1 MDRDNDLDCGPRAG
15 GAPPGAAEPV
25 LDYLNRDY
33 AGLRRMLLDRLSVQA
48 PGWTDRNPADV
59 GIMLVELFAYLGD
72 HLAAAQDAVAA
83 EAYLGTAR
91 QRISVARH
99 ARLLD
104 YRMHHGVAAR
114 VWLVL
119 TADDE
124 ADATAVAGQRRV
136 RCDPAGGSY
145 ASVPAGTEVRSAD
158 GQVVFHT
165 LHPVTPRTARNAIDI
180 YAWGG
185 RQCRLPEGAT
195 RATLVG
201 TVDGLGLAAGDVVV
215 LEEVAGDDGRAASAD
230 VTHRWPVRLR
240 GDPTPAFDPLTG
252 IHLVDIEWFDDDAL
266 PFALDLRRFPA
277 RPCEGDTGAAVA
289 RGNVVLAQHGA
300 LVPEEE
306 VVPRAVPRR
315 CAYRPALRR
324 PGLAHVQP
332 YSNADARGHPAVRAL
347 ALDPRAAVADIVRLS
362 SGRDHWVVRPDL
374 LASDRFAAHVV
385 VEMTDDGRA
394 RLRFGDD
401 VRGRRPVPG
410 QEFRATY
417 RLGGGTAGN
426 VGRDVL
432 VKLAAPVPG
441 ITARNPLPAAGG
453 AEPERV
459 EQVRQFAPQA
469 FRVQE
474 RAVTDDDYAAAAQR
488 DPRVQRAVATRRWTG
503 SWYTEFVTV
512 DRRRGAAVDAAF
524 RAELTDLLDRFRM
537 AGSDVEVAGPV
548 LVPLDIAFTVCVA
561 PGHLRGA
568 VAQALLDRFS
578 ARDLPGGGRGFFH
591 PDELTFARPVYLSA
605 VVAAAMAVPG
615 VAWVRPVRFQ
625 RLGLPAAGEL
635 DAGVVRID
643 RLEVATCDSDPARP
657 DRGRIEFDVL
667 GGV

>member
-1 MDRDNDLDCGPRAG
+1 M
-15 GAPPGAAEPV
+15 
-25 LDYLNRDY
+25 
-33 AGLRRMLLDRLSVQA
+33 
-48 PGWTDRNPADV
+48 
-59 GIMLVELFAYLGD
+59 
-72 HLAAAQDAVAA
+72 
-83 EAYLGTAR
+83 
-91 QRISVARH
+91 
-99 ARLLD
+99 
-104 YRMHHGVAAR
+104 
-114 VWLVL
+114 
-119 TADDE
+119 
-124 ADATAVAGQRRV
+124 
-136 RCDPAGGSY
+136 
-145 ASVPAGTEVRSAD
+145 
-158 GQVVFHT
+158 
-165 LHPVTPRTARNAIDI
+165 

-201 TVDGLGLAAGDVVV
+201 TVDGLGLAAGDVIVF
-215 LEEVAGDDGRAASAD
+215 EEVAGDDGSTASAD

-240 GDPTPAFDPLTG
+240 ADPTPSSDPLTG
-252 IHLVDIEWFDDDAL
+252 TQLVDVEWYDDDAL
-266 PFALDLRRFPA
+266 PFALDLRRFPGRRCA
-277 RPCEGDTGAAVA
+277 DDTGATVA
-289 RGNVVLAQHGA
+289 RGNVVLAEHGEC
-300 LVPEEE
+300 VEDEELT
-306 VVPRAVPRR
+306 PRAVPQQG
-315 CAYRPALRR
+315 AYRPTLRR

-332 YSNADARGHPAVRAL
+332 YSDADARGRPAAQAL
-347 ALDPRAAVADIVRLS
+347 AVDPRIAVADIVRLS
-362 SGRDHWVVRPDL
+362 EGRDDWVVRPDL
-374 LASDRFAAHVV
+374 LGSDRFASHVV

-394 RLRFGDD
+394 RLRFGDN
-401 VRGRRPVPG
+401 VRGRRPVSG

-417 RLGGGTAGN
+417 RLGGGAAGN
-426 VGRDVL
+426 VGRGVL
-432 VKLAAPVPG
+432 TELAAPVPG

-453 AEPERV
+453 AEPERI

-474 RAVTDDDYAAAAQR
+474 RAVTDDDYAAVAQR
-488 DPRVQRAVATRRWTG
+488 DLRVQRAVATRRWTG

-512 DRRRGAAVDAAF
+512 DRRRGAAVDAVF

-561 PGHLRGA
+561 PGHVRGA

-591 PDELTFARPVYLSA
+591 PDELTFARPVYLSS

-635 DAGVVRID
+635 DAGVIRLD
-643 RLEVATCDSDPARP
+643 RLEVASCDSDPARP
-657 DRGRIEFDVL
+657 DRGRIDFDVL